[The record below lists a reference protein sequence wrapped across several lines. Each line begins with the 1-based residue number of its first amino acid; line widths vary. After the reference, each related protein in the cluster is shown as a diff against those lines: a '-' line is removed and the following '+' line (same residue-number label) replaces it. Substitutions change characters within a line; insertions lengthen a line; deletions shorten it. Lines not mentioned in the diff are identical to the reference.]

1 MNPRMNGYSNLQGIK
16 IKQLSS
22 RRRREKRGRRERE
35 REEREEKKEAN

>member
-35 REEREEKKEAN
+35 EREEKKEAN